1 MSDIEFS
8 EGSTPMGTVIKDL
21 PILDLR
27 GISRAAIGLI
37 KLVENVR
44 TVVLDNE
51 NAEAFMRVP
60 REEVRSHL
68 IINSDETLTI
78 GQIEFND
85 DYLAK
90 VPDNTKLVVL
100 GHTIIDAFSIPLF
113 LRKIKN
119 LRIYGQ
125 VLYSDSRSASALLA
139 RLERLQGQLLRMQ
152 PNAIRWIGPTYLNTS
167 ALESISGRPIVSI
180 GPITIDRGV
189 GTNDITSTINSMV
202 HIGEMIGR
210 EEAICALLS
219 VCDRR
224 LGTYSLV

>member
-1 MSDIEFS
+1 
-8 EGSTPMGTVIKDL
+8 MGTVIKDL

-27 GISRAAIGLI
+27 GISPAAISLI
-37 KLVENVR
+37 DLVENVR

-51 NAEAFMRVP
+51 NAEAFMRIP

-68 IINSDETLTI
+68 IINSDETLSI
-78 GQIEFND
+78 GQLEFND
-85 DYLAK
+85 GFLEQF
-90 VPDNTKLVVL
+90 PDNTKLVVL
-100 GHTIIDAFSIPLF
+100 GHTIVDGFSIPLF
-113 LRKIKN
+113 LKKIKN

-125 VLYSDSRSASALLA
+125 VLYSDSKSVGALLA
-139 RLERLQGQLLRMQ
+139 RLERLQGQVLRMK
-152 PNAIRWIGPTYLNTS
+152 PDAIRWIGPTYLDTN
-167 ALESISGRPIVSI
+167 ALEAVSGRPIVSI
-180 GPITIDRGV
+180 GPITIDHGV
-189 GTNDITSTINSMV
+189 GTQDITSTINSMV